1 MNLNIIKNESEY
13 HELIS
18 YVDSI
23 YRKNL
28 SKEKSDEISMI
39 EVLVGDYEK
48 RKQENNIN
56 PESIDHIYNLVN
68 KISRLED
75 RSDLCKR
82 GLKLNEEVGELSA
95 EILKLDG
102 YKYSSDSK
110 DEIRKNLLLEAS
122 DSIIQIFDILVG
134 LEYSRDEISQ
144 ACEEKINKWLSQIKK
159 NKNKNG

>member
-48 RKQENNIN
+48 KKARK
-56 PESIDHIYNLVN
+56 
-68 KISRLED
+68 
-75 RSDLCKR
+75 
-82 GLKLNEEVGELSA
+82 
-95 EILKLDG
+95 
-102 YKYSSDSK
+102 
-110 DEIRKNLLLEAS
+110 
-122 DSIIQIFDILVG
+122 
-134 LEYSRDEISQ
+134 
-144 ACEEKINKWLSQIKK
+144 
-159 NKNKNG
+159 